1 MRYAGKIGF
10 IKTVDRGNGLWEP
23 EVVERT
29 YIGDVIR
36 NTARWQANNEST
48 NDNIVIN
55 NQLSILV
62 DPYALENFQ
71 YMKYIEWM
79 GSLWNIES
87 VEINYP
93 RVVISIGGVYNGE
106 QN

>member
-10 IKTVDRGNGLWEP
+10 VKTVDLGNGIHNP
-23 EVVERT
+23 ETTERQ

-36 NTARWQANNEST
+36 NTARWKENQDSINGDIT
-48 NDNIVIN
+48 IN
-55 NQLSILV
+55 NQLSILI

-79 GSLWNIES
+79 GTLWNIES

-93 RVVISIGGVYNGE
+93 RVILTIGGVYNGE
-106 QN
+106 